1 MRQTRNQRGWIFIVL
16 LVGLAWLLPAS
27 VNAAE
32 VSTSGLDQQI
42 AVEVTAYNE
51 DLGLIKDQ
59 RRIQLPKGVTVL
71 RFMDVAGKINPT
83 TVHMQSLTEP
93 KSLSVL
99 EQNYEYDLL
108 SPARLLD
115 KYVGKDVK
123 LYSKNPYTEREE
135 IVTARVL
142 SNNDNNPVFQIGNE
156 VTFGYPGR
164 IIFPQVPENL
174 IAQPTLVW
182 LLKNETVKAQD
193 VEVAYLTGGI
203 GWRADYVLVLDAQ
216 DQAGGLSGWVTL
228 NNQSGATYPN
238 AKLKLVAGDV
248 NRVREELAGRRDV
261 VYKAQM
267 MEAAAPQFRE
277 QSFFEYHIYTL
288 ERPTTLK
295 DNSTKQISLLNAP
308 EVKVKKEYR
317 LYGEDGYYRGRYGDP
332 EQKKKVSV
340 FIGFEN
346 TKQNGMGMPL
356 PKGIVRVYK
365 HDADKSLQFTGE
377 DTIDHTPKDEKVK
390 IKLGEAFDVV
400 ATRKQMDWKKIAS
413 DTYEAAFEIA
423 LRNHKEE
430 NVTVR
435 VIEPVPGD
443 WQVISSSHK
452 AAKTSSSQLEMQV
465 PVLKNGETVVTYRV
479 RMRF

>member
-1 MRQTRNQRGWIFIVL
+1 MKRTRIPRGWFGVVL
-16 LVGLAWLLPAS
+16 LVGLVWLFPAMVS
-27 VNAAE
+27 AA
-32 VSTSGLDQQI
+32 VSTSGVAQQI

-59 RRIQLPKGVTVL
+59 RRIQLSKGTTEL
-71 RFMDVAGKINPT
+71 RFMDVAAKINPA
-83 TVHMQSLTEP
+83 TVHMQSLTDP

-108 SPARLLD
+108 SPNRLLD

-135 IVTARVL
+135 IVAAKVL
-142 SNNDNNPVFQIGNE
+142 SNNDNNPVFQIGND

-164 IIFPQVPENL
+164 IIFPQVPDNL

-182 LLKNETVKAQD
+182 LLRNEVLKSQD
-193 VEVAYLTGGI
+193 IEVAYLTGGI
-203 GWRADYVLVLDAQ
+203 GWRADYVLVLDEK
-216 DQAGGLSGWVTL
+216 DQAGSLSGWVTL
-228 NNQSGATYPN
+228 NNQSGASYPN

-267 MEAAAPQFRE
+267 MEAAAPQFKE
-277 QSFFEYHIYTL
+277 QAFFEYHIYTL

-317 LYGEDGYYRGRYGDP
+317 LYGEDYYYRSRYGDP

-340 FIGFEN
+340 FIEFEN
-346 TKQNGMGMPL
+346 AKANSMGMPL

-390 IKLGEAFDVV
+390 IKLGEAFDVT
-400 ATRKQMDWKKIAS
+400 ATRKQTDWKKIAS
-413 DTYEAAFEIA
+413 DTYEAAFEIV
-423 LRNHKEE
+423 LRNHKAE
-430 NVTVR
+430 NITVR
-435 VIEPVPGD
+435 IMEPVPGD
-443 WQVISSSHK
+443 WQVLSASHK
-452 AAKTSSSQLEMQV
+452 ALKASSSQLEMNV
-465 PVLKNGETVVTYRV
+465 PVQKDGETVVTYRV

>member
-1 MRQTRNQRGWIFIVL
+1 MRQTSNQRGWFFIVL
-16 LVGLAWLLPAS
+16 WVGFVFLLPVMSAA
-27 VNAAE
+27 AAE
-32 VSTSGLDQQI
+32 VRTSGVDQQI

-59 RRIQLPKGVTVL
+59 RHIQLPKGLTEL
-71 RFMDVAGKINPT
+71 RFMDVAAKINPA
-83 TVHMQSLTEP
+83 TVHMQSLTDP

-108 SPARLLD
+108 SPNRLLD

-123 LYSKNPYTEREE
+123 LYSKNAYTEREE

-164 IIFPQVPENL
+164 IIFPQVPDNL
-174 IAQPTLVW
+174 IAQPTLLW
-182 LLKNETVKAQD
+182 LLRNEAVKTQD
-193 VEVAYLTGGI
+193 IEVAYLTSGI

-216 DQAGGLSGWVTL
+216 DRAGGLSGWVTL
-228 NNQSGATYPN
+228 NNQSGTSYLN

-248 NRVREELAGRRDV
+248 NRVKEEMARRDV
-261 VYKAQM
+261 VYKGMVA
-267 MEAAAPQFRE
+267 EAAAPQFRE
-277 QSFFEYHIYTL
+277 QAFSEYHIYTL

-295 DNSTKQISLLNAP
+295 DNSTKQISLLSAP
-308 EVKVKKEYR
+308 EVKVRKEYR
-317 LYGEDGYYRGRYGDP
+317 IFGEDHYYRGRYGEP
-332 EQKKKVSV
+332 EQKKKVGV
-340 FIGFEN
+340 FIEFDN
-346 TKQNGMGMPL
+346 AQANGMGMPL

-400 ATRKQMDWKKIAS
+400 ATRKQTEWKKIAS

-423 LRNHKEE
+423 LRNHKAE

-435 VIEPVPGD
+435 IIEPVPGD
-443 WQVISSSHK
+443 WQVVSSSHK
-452 AAKTSSSQLEMQV
+452 VVKTSSSQLEMNV
-465 PVLKNGETVVTYRV
+465 PVPKNGEAVVTYRV

>member
-1 MRQTRNQRGWIFIVL
+1 MRKTRNPRGWFWVVL
-16 LVGLAWLLPAS
+16 LVGLVWLFPAMAS
-27 VNAAE
+27 AE
-32 VSTSGLDQQI
+32 VSTSGVAQQI

-59 RRIQLPKGVTVL
+59 RRIQLKKGTTEL
-71 RFMDVAGKINPT
+71 RFMDVAAKINPA
-83 TVHMQSLTEP
+83 TVHMQSLTDP

-108 SPARLLD
+108 SPNRLLD

-123 LYSKNPYTEREE
+123 LYLKNPYTEREE
-135 IVTARVL
+135 VVTAKVL
-142 SNNDNNPVFQIGNE
+142 SNNDNNPVFQIGND

-164 IIFPQVPENL
+164 IIFPQVPDNL

-182 LLKNETVKAQD
+182 LLRNEATKTQD
-193 VEVAYLTGGI
+193 IEVAYLTGGI
-203 GWRADYVLVLDAQ
+203 GWRADYVLVLDEK
-216 DQAGGLSGWVTL
+216 DQVGGLSGWVTL
-228 NNQSGATYPN
+228 NNQSGASYPN

-267 MEAAAPQFRE
+267 MEASATQFKE
-277 QSFFEYHIYTL
+277 QAFFEYHIYTL
-288 ERPTTLK
+288 ERQTTLK

-308 EVKVKKEYR
+308 EVKVRKEFR
-317 LYGEDGYYRGRYGDP
+317 LYGEDYYYRSRYGDP

-340 FIGFEN
+340 FIEFDN
-346 TKQNGMGMPL
+346 AKQNGMGLPL

-390 IKLGEAFDVV
+390 IKLGEAFDVT
-400 ATRKQMDWKKIAS
+400 ATRKQTDWKKIAS
-413 DTYEAAFEIA
+413 DTYEAAFEIV
-423 LRNHKEE
+423 LRNHKTE
-430 NVTVR
+430 NITIR

-443 WQVISSSHK
+443 WQVISASHK
-452 AAKTSSSQLEMQV
+452 AVKASSSQLEMNI
-465 PVLKNGETVVTYRV
+465 PVQKDGETVVTYRV

>member
-1 MRQTRNQRGWIFIVL
+1 MRKTRNPRGWFWVVL
-16 LVGLAWLLPAS
+16 LVGLVWLFPAMAS
-27 VNAAE
+27 AE
-32 VSTSGLDQQI
+32 VSTSGVAQQI

-59 RRIQLPKGVTVL
+59 RRIQLKKGTTEL
-71 RFMDVAGKINPT
+71 RFMDVAAKINPA
-83 TVHMQSLTEP
+83 TVHMQSLTDP

-108 SPARLLD
+108 SPNRLLD

-135 IVTARVL
+135 VVTAKVL
-142 SNNDNNPVFQIGNE
+142 SNNDNNPVFQIGND

-164 IIFPQVPENL
+164 IIFPQVPDNL

-182 LLKNETVKAQD
+182 LLRNEATKTQD
-193 VEVAYLTGGI
+193 IEVAYLTGGI
-203 GWRADYVLVLDAQ
+203 GWRADYVLVLDEK
-216 DQAGGLSGWVTL
+216 DQVGGLSGWVTL
-228 NNQSGATYPN
+228 NNQSGASYPN

-267 MEAAAPQFRE
+267 MEASATQFKE
-277 QSFFEYHIYTL
+277 QAFFEYHIYTL
-288 ERPTTLK
+288 ERQTTLK

-308 EVKVKKEYR
+308 EVKVRKEFR
-317 LYGEDGYYRGRYGDP
+317 LYGEDYYYRSRYGDP

-340 FIGFEN
+340 FIEFDN
-346 TKQNGMGMPL
+346 AKQNGMGLPL

-390 IKLGEAFDVV
+390 IKLGEAFDVT
-400 ATRKQMDWKKIAS
+400 ATRKQTDWKKIAS
-413 DTYEAAFEIA
+413 DTYEAAFEIV
-423 LRNHKEE
+423 LRNHKTE
-430 NVTVR
+430 NITIR

-443 WQVISSSHK
+443 WQVISASHK
-452 AAKTSSSQLEMQV
+452 AVKASSSQLEMNI
-465 PVLKNGETVVTYRV
+465 PVQKDGETVVTYRV

>member
-1 MRQTRNQRGWIFIVL
+1 MKKTGNQRGWVFIVL
-16 LVGLAWLLPAS
+16 LVGFVFLLPAS
-27 VNAAE
+27 VMAAE
-32 VSTSGLDQQI
+32 VSTSGVNQQI
-42 AVEVTAYNE
+42 ALEVTAYND
-51 DLGLIKDQ
+51 DLGLIKDL
-59 RRIQLPKGVTVL
+59 RRLPLPKGTTEL
-71 RFMDVAGKINPT
+71 RFMDVAAKINPA
-83 TVHMQSLTEP
+83 TVHMQSLTDP
-93 KSLSVL
+93 KALSVL

-164 IIFPQVPENL
+164 IIFPQVPDNL
-174 IAQPTLVW
+174 IARPTLVW
-182 LLKNETVKAQD
+182 LLKNEAVKTQD

-216 DQAGGLSGWVTL
+216 DQMGGLSGWVTL
-228 NNQSGATYPN
+228 NNQSGASYPN

-248 NRVREELAGRRDV
+248 NRVREQMARRDV
-261 VYKAQM
+261 LYKSQM

-295 DNSTKQISLLNAP
+295 DNSTKQISLLSAP
-308 EVKVKKEYR
+308 EVKIKKEYR
-317 LYGEDGYYRGRYGDP
+317 LYGEDHYYRSRYGDP

-340 FIGFEN
+340 FIEFDNAKG
-346 TKQNGMGMPL
+346 NGMGMPL

-390 IKLGEAFDVV
+390 IKLGEAFDVA

-443 WQVISSSHK
+443 WQVISSSQK
-452 AAKTSSSQLEMQV
+452 AVKTSSSQLEMNV
-465 PVLKNGETVVTYRV
+465 PVPKNGETVVTYRV
-479 RMRF
+479 RMRY

>member
-1 MRQTRNQRGWIFIVL
+1 MKKTRNHRRWFGIVL
-16 LVGLAWLLPAS
+16 LVGVVWFFPAM
-27 VNAAE
+27 VLAE
-32 VSTSGLDQQI
+32 VSTSGVDQQI
-42 AVEVTAYNE
+42 TVEVTAYNE

-59 RRIQLPKGVTVL
+59 RRIQLPKGTTEL
-71 RFMDVAGKINPT
+71 RFMDVAAKINPA
-83 TVHMQSLTEP
+83 TVHMQSLTDP

-108 SPARLLD
+108 SPTRLLD
-115 KYVGKDVK
+115 KYVGKEVK

-135 IVTARVL
+135 IVMAKVL

-164 IIFPQVPENL
+164 IVFPQVPDNL

-182 LLKNETVKAQD
+182 LLRNEAPKTQD
-193 VEVAYLTGGI
+193 IEVAYLTGGI
-203 GWRADYVLVLDAQ
+203 GWRADYVLVLDEK
-216 DQAGGLSGWVTL
+216 DQSGGLSGWVTL
-228 NNQSGATYPN
+228 NNQSGASYPS

-248 NRVREELAGRRDV
+248 NRVRQELAGRADV
-261 VYKAQM
+261 MYKSMAA
-267 MEAAAPQFRE
+267 EAAPQFKE
-277 QSFFEYHIYTL
+277 QSFFEYHIYAL

-317 LYGEDGYYRGRYGDP
+317 LYGEDYYFRGRYGDP

-340 FIGFEN
+340 FIEFEN
-346 TKQNGMGMPL
+346 AKVNGMGMPL

-413 DTYEAAFEIA
+413 DTYEAAFEIV

-443 WQVISSSHK
+443 WQVLSSSHL
-452 AAKTSSSQLEMQV
+452 AVKTSASQLEMNV
-465 PVLKNGETVVTYRV
+465 PVAKNGETVVTYRV

>member
-1 MRQTRNQRGWIFIVL
+1 MKQARNQRWGGFIVL
-16 LVGLAWLLPAS
+16 LAGFFLLLPAA
-27 VNAAE
+27 VTAAE
-32 VSTSGLDQQI
+32 VSTSGLNQQV

-59 RRIQLPKGVTVL
+59 RRLLLTKGTTEL
-71 RFMDVAGKINPT
+71 RFMDVAAKINPA
-83 TVHMQSLTEP
+83 TVHMQSLTAP
-93 KSLSVL
+93 KALSVL

-108 SPARLLD
+108 SPNRLLD

-164 IIFPQVPENL
+164 IIFPQVPDNL

-182 LLKNETVKAQD
+182 LLRNESPKNQD
-193 VEVAYLTGGI
+193 IEVAYLTGGI

-216 DQAGGLSGWVTL
+216 DRLGGLSGWVTL
-228 NNQSGATYPN
+228 NNQSGAAYPN
-238 AKLKLVAGDV
+238 ARLKLVAGDV
-248 NRVREELAGRRDV
+248 NRVREELSGRRDV
-261 VYKAQM
+261 VYKTQM
-267 MEAAAPQFRE
+267 MEEAAPQFRE
-277 QSFFEYHIYTL
+277 QAFFEYHIYTL

-308 EVKVKKEYR
+308 EVRVKKEYR
-317 LYGEDGYYRGRYGDP
+317 LYGEDYYYRSRYGEA
-332 EQKKKVSV
+332 EQKKKISV
-340 FIGFEN
+340 FIEFDN
-346 TKQNGMGMPL
+346 TKGNGMGMPL

-390 IKLGEAFDVV
+390 IKLGEAFDVT
-400 ATRKQMDWKKIAS
+400 ATRKQADWKKIAA
-413 DTYEAAFEIA
+413 DTYEAAFEIV
-423 LRNHKEE
+423 LRNHKTEDI
-430 NVTVR
+430 TVR
-435 VIEPVPGD
+435 IIEPVPGD
-443 WQVISSSHK
+443 WQVQSASHK
-452 AAKTSSSQLEMQV
+452 AMKASSSQLEMNV
-465 PVLKNGETVVTYRV
+465 PVQKDGEAVVTYRV
-479 RMRF
+479 HMRF

>member
-1 MRQTRNQRGWIFIVL
+1 MKKTGNKRGWIFIVL
-16 LVGLAWLLPAS
+16 LVGFVFLLPVA
-27 VNAAE
+27 VTAAE

-42 AVEVTAYNE
+42 AVEVTAYND

-59 RRIQLPKGVTVL
+59 RRIQLPKGVTEL
-71 RFMDVAGKINPT
+71 RFMDVAGKINPA
-83 TVHMQSLTEP
+83 TVHMQSLTDP
-93 KSLSVL
+93 QSLSVL

-142 SNNDNNPVFQIGNE
+142 SNNDNNPVFQIGKE

-164 IIFPQVPENL
+164 IIFPQVPDNL

-182 LLKNETVKAQD
+182 LLKNEAVKTQD

-228 NNQSGATYPN
+228 NNQSGASYPN

-248 NRVREELAGRRDV
+248 NRVREELGARRDV
-261 VYKAQM
+261 VYKSQM

-277 QSFFEYHIYTL
+277 QAFFEYHIYTL

-308 EVKVKKEYR
+308 EVRVKKEYR
-317 LYGEDGYYRGRYGDP
+317 LYGEDSYYRGRYGEP

-340 FIGFEN
+340 FIEFDN
-346 TKQNGMGMPL
+346 VKTNGMGMPL

-365 HDADKSLQFTGE
+365 HDADQSLQFTGE

-390 IKLGEAFDVV
+390 IKLGDAFDVV

-413 DTYEAAFEIA
+413 DTYEVAFEIG

-430 NVTVR
+430 NIAVR
-435 VIEPVPGD
+435 IIEPVPGD
-443 WQVISSSHK
+443 WQVISASQK
-452 AAKTSSSQLEMQV
+452 TMKTSSSQLEMNVSV
-465 PVLKNGETVVTYRV
+465 PKNGETVVTYRV